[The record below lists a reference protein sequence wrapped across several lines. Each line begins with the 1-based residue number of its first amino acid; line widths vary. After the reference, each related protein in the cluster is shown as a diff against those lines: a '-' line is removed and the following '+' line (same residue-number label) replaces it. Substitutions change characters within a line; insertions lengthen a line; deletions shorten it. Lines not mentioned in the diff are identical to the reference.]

1 MIVLFCGLFFVV
13 VVFSGIFYPP
23 LLCARDLQSFFDLTP
38 SVLFGRPEKE
48 IPGGGV
54 RGMEKYFL
62 FAFDQISF
70 CVERVALR
78 LRLVL
83 PVVVFIT

>member
-1 MIVLFCGLFFVV
+1 M
-13 VVFSGIFYPP
+13 
-23 LLCARDLQSFFDLTP
+23 CARLAEFFLTSLP
-38 SVLFGRPEKE
+38 RFSLEGPKKKYR
-48 IPGGGV
+48 GGGV

>member
-1 MIVLFCGLFFVV
+1 M
-13 VVFSGIFYPP
+13 
-23 LLCARDLQSFFDLTP
+23 CARLAEFFLSHSLGSLWKARNRNT
-38 SVLFGRPEKE
+38 
-48 IPGGGV
+48 GGV
-54 RGMEKYFL
+54 GFVEWKNIL

>member
-1 MIVLFCGLFFVV
+1 M
-13 VVFSGIFYPP
+13 
-23 LLCARDLQSFFDLTP
+23 CARLASFFDLTP

>member
-1 MIVLFCGLFFVV
+1 
-13 VVFSGIFYPP
+13 
-23 LLCARDLQSFFDLTP
+23 
-38 SVLFGRPEKE
+38 
-48 IPGGGV
+48 
-54 RGMEKYFL
+54 MEKYFL
-62 FAFDQISF
+62 FVFDQISF

>member
-1 MIVLFCGLFFVV
+1 M
-13 VVFSGIFYPP
+13 
-23 LLCARDLQSFFDLTP
+23 CARLAEFFLPHSLGSLWKARNRNT
-38 SVLFGRPEKE
+38 G
-48 IPGGGV
+48 GGGV

>member
-1 MIVLFCGLFFVV
+1 LEGPKKK
-13 VVFSGIFYPP
+13 Y
-23 LLCARDLQSFFDLTP
+23 R
-38 SVLFGRPEKE
+38 
-48 IPGGGV
+48 GGGV

>member
-1 MIVLFCGLFFVV
+1 M
-13 VVFSGIFYPP
+13 
-23 LLCARDLQSFFDLTP
+23 CARLAEFFWPHSLGSLWKARKRNT
-38 SVLFGRPEKE
+38 
-48 IPGGGV
+48 GGV
-54 RGMEKYFL
+54 GFVEWKKYFL

-83 PVVVFIT
+83 PVVVFVT